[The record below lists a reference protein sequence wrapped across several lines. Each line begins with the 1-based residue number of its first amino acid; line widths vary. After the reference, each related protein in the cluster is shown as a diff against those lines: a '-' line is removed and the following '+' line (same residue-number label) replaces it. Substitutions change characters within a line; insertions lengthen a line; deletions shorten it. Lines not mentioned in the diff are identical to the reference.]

1 MTKKYTL
8 NQIYEMTGPGEFPII
23 DKKEKLIVVVNEDDQ
38 TSKVYRIVHE
48 YPLLAEVLIVDFQD
62 LAEKLARGLDTVEL
76 LKEVLRSAPPNDVVK
91 IKERLD
97 AKPDASIKSA
107 PRCFAL
113 MIGGIPGRPLEL
125 VIRER

>member
-8 NQIYEMTGPGEFPII
+8 NQIYEMAGPKDYPII
-23 DKKEKLIVVVNEDDQ
+23 DKEEKLIVIINKDDK
-38 TSKVYRIVHE
+38 TSRVFRITHE
-48 YPLLAEVLIVDFQD
+48 YSLLAEELIIDFQD
-62 LAEKLARGLDTVEL
+62 LAEKLARGLDKIEL

-97 AKPDASIKSA
+97 AKPDASVKSA

-113 MIGGIPGRPLEL
+113 MIGGKPGRPLEL
-125 VIRER
+125 VIRE